1 MEAAA
6 MKRND
11 RFTKLLAIGG
21 TVLVWLP
28 LLAPVLFAVLA
39 YVARGILVFDYLM
52 PAELAVVALG
62 GAALLLW
69 AAVRAHDRRG
79 QIGVA
84 AAVAFVVLALLLS
97 SQDAIPGTWMET
109 LLFAALGIYALGLA
123 VVGIGGALLI
133 HDLFRPSSPPPRA
146 A

>member
-11 RFTKLLAIGG
+11 GFTKLLAIGG

-62 GAALLLW
+62 G
-69 AAVRAHDRRG
+69 
-79 QIGVA
+79 A